1 MVLVRDYYDVDNSLY
16 DYLETWFLGE
26 SKSCQVDNVKN
37 YSIFIIFIF
46 ASNYE
51 SHIILTISP
60 WGNKDIGVFF
70 AKKILIFL
78 KLSF

>member
-1 MVLVRDYYDVDNSLY
+1 MNEHMVKKHQKDYYPHWNFY
-16 DYLETWFLGE
+16 
-26 SKSCQVDNVKN
+26 CQVDNVKN